1 MLVEKMNIQKPDS
14 RILKVVKIPQGK
26 RYTTGLN
33 LKGDYLLKYGFD
45 FGDMVKIEFSEGKIL
60 INKIA

>member
-1 MLVEKMNIQKPDS
+1 MLVERMKVNKPDS
-14 RILKVVKIPQGK
+14 RVLKIVRIPQGK

-45 FGDMVKIEFSEGKIL
+45 FGDMVNISFENGKIL
-60 INKIA
+60 ITKID

>member
-1 MLVEKMNIQKPDS
+1 MIPERMNIQKPDNK
-14 RILKVVKIPQGK
+14 ILKVVRIPQGK

-45 FGDMVKIEFSEGKIL
+45 FGDMVNISFENGKIL
-60 INKIA
+60 ITKIA